1 MNIRRSILNPRLA
14 AIALVLA
21 AIYATVAFYQRPD
34 HHSAAA
40 GARKVQ
46 VHTDHPTYNALNDL
60 VGAADVVFS
69 GTVRS
74 SAPGTNIPGP
84 SGDVAGADAIPQ
96 TDYSVEID
104 QVFKG
109 TRSAGQTLTV
119 TLAGGSSGGTLIEF
133 EGTPDLKNDTQYV
146 FFVSAGS
153 DNKYYALSGGA
164 AIAGKNSDGSFSLPD
179 DVSDSGIL
187 SFTTDQLLSVPPPDH
202 VLMMLLSQPLVRIE
216 GDVQSGSISVTR
228 KGASPTRITGTCLV
242 AGRVLTVDIT
252 ISGKSA
258 TGNFDVDDVTYTLQT
273 GVVTP
278 ARDDSTSIS
287 GKAKSSTGVQE
298 VRLQVFDR

>member
-1 MNIRRSILNPRLA
+1 MNIRRSILNPRVA
-14 AIALVLA
+14 VIALVLA
-21 AIYATVAFYQRPD
+21 ALSATVAFYQRTD

-40 GARKVQ
+40 GVRKVHI
-46 VHTDHPTYNALNDL
+46 HTDHPTYNALNDL
-60 VGAADVVFS
+60 AGAADAVFS

-109 TRSAGQTLTV
+109 ATSAGQTLTV
-119 TLAGGSSGGTLIEF
+119 TLAGGSSGGTFEF
-133 EGTPDLKNDTQYV
+133 EGAPDLRNDTQYV

-164 AIAGKNSDGSFSLPD
+164 AIAGKNSDGSFSLPG
-179 DVSDSGIL
+179 DVSDSGTL

-202 VLMMLLSQPLVRIE
+202 VSVMLLSQPLVRVE

-228 KGASPTRITGTCLV
+228 RTASPTRITGTCLV
-242 AGRVLTVDIT
+242 DGWVLTVDIT
-252 ISGKSA
+252 ISGKLA
-258 TGNFDVDDVTYTLQT
+258 TGNFDLDGVTYTLQA

-278 ARDDSTSIS
+278 GRDQSTTIS
-287 GKAKSSTGVQE
+287 GKAKSPTGVQE
-298 VRLQVFDR
+298 VRLQFFDR